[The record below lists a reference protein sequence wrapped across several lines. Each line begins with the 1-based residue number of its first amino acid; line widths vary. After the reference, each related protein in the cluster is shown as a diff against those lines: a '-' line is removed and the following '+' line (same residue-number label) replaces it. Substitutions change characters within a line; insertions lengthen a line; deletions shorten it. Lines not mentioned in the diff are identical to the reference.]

1 MSEQTFPL
9 SDFNDLES
17 SVRNITH
24 QTRPKEQKKPQEEQR
39 SEKTSVIKRAW
50 QHFTVILA
58 VEIVVKIKAIARI
71 EASPSATWW
80 RSSSET
86 ELPVMSRSMAQSL
99 TVRRA
104 SMTFC
109 NDELRCTT
117 LPMLG
122 RSLRVSETSVRIE
135 TCVQIC
141 QLEFRATKIAM
152 ALLADEPNW
161 QCSQALIEGGVRRL
175 TPLIIVYL

>member
-1 MSEQTFPL
+1 MSEQVFPL
-9 SDFNDLES
+9 DGFNTLES
-17 SVRNITH
+17 DVRSITQ

-71 EASPSATWW
+71 EGFSIRDVVEKFLSDGIA
-80 RSSSET
+80 RYE
-86 ELPVMSRSMAQSL
+86 QKH
-99 TVRRA
+99 RA

-141 QLEFRATKIAM
+141 QLEFRATKIAK

-161 QCSQALIEGGVRRL
+161 QCSQALIGEAFAGSHPFINHRL
-175 TPLIIVYL
+175 C